1 MKTRSH
7 TDRPHSQTQAVVLE
21 FYEHFVGDDPFPV
34 KFGPT
39 PNTRLSVWYTNLAR
53 IFWMC
58 TCIPKWSLWVKAFRT

>member
-21 FYEHFVGDDPFPV
+21 SYEHFVGDDPFPV

-39 PNTRLSVWYTNLAR
+39 PNTRLSV
-53 IFWMC
+53 
-58 TCIPKWSLWVKAFRT
+58 